1 MNITNVEKNERK
13 KKKPKDYNRSDSQI
27 REERLHKNQF
37 LTWAKA
43 LLKDNCFKECRTQKL
58 LCEAHFRSAGWAA
71 TWNLCL

>member
-37 LTWAKA
+37 LT
-43 LLKDNCFKECRTQKL
+43 
-58 LCEAHFRSAGWAA
+58 
-71 TWNLCL
+71 